1 MPGTEERVPGT
12 EEHVPGTA
20 EHLSGTAEHLPGT
33 AGTAPKT
40 ALLEEFARLAKA
52 LASPSRLE
60 LIDLLAQGERGVED
74 LAAAAGLRLSNTSAQ
89 LKTLAAAGAVT
100 SRRSGTH
107 VFYRL
112 ADPRVAV
119 LAEQVKRLACDLLPS
134 AREAARAFT
143 GETAGLEP
151 VSRAELA
158 RRIAAGDVVVVDVRP
173 AAEYAAAH
181 IAGALSIPLGQLP
194 GRLAELPGQVDVVA
208 YCRGRYCQMSAQAAR
223 LLQRHGRQARVLD
236 GGLAEWHADGLPTA
250 A

>member
-1 MPGTEERVPGT
+1 LEDGVQENPG
-12 EEHVPGTA
+12 
-20 EHLSGTAEHLPGT
+20 SG
-33 AGTAPKT
+33 PK
-40 ALLEEFARLAKA
+40 AAMLAEFARLAGA

-60 LIDLLAQGERGVED
+60 LVDLLAQGERGVAD

-89 LKTLAAAGAVT
+89 LQTLAAAGAVT

-112 ADPRVAV
+112 ASPRVAV
-119 LAEQVKRLACDLLPS
+119 LAEQVKRLACDLSPS

-158 RRIAAGDVVVVDVRP
+158 RRIAAGDVVVIDVRP

-181 IAGALSIPLGQLP
+181 IAGALSIPLSDLP
-194 GRLAELPGQVDVVA
+194 GRLARLPWQADVVA
-208 YCRGRYCQMSAQAAR
+208 YCRGRYCQMSARAVW
-223 LLQRHGRQARVLD
+223 LLRRHGRPARMLD
-236 GGLAEWHADGLPTA
+236 GGLAEWEADGLPTA